1 MSDIFFQYQD
11 FSKSRY
17 PGFFQNTFF
26 ARRVLSFLWL
36 PGFFKKFSAT
46 GNSRYWRNFTS
57 TFLPVSGLFQ
67 KNPYSFQVESRYLVP
82 EIQNTFFAR
91 RVLSFLW
98 LPGFFK
104 KFSATGKSRY
114 WRNFTSTFLPVS
126 RCKTPM
132 GFITYGSLSQKSYRD
147 SGTRFLKNLVPEI
160 ISKPVFCPSPQS
172 GFLLG
177 RALLLLPRLAPARW
191 PLYGQ
196 QCLHCSPPR
205 RLRVVL
211 GAYSHRP
218 LFPFPLCSHFYS
230 SSQHETTHFLSF
242 AFLVEFCPRNI

>member
-1 MSDIFFQYQD
+1 MGQKMSDIFFQYQD

-17 PGFFQNTFF
+17 PGFF
-26 ARRVLSFLWL
+26 
-36 PGFFKKFSAT
+36 
-46 GNSRYWRNFTS
+46 
-57 TFLPVSGLFQ
+57 
-67 KNPYSFQVESRYLVP
+67 
-82 EIQNTFFAR
+82 QNTFFAR

-132 GFITYGSLSQKSYRD
+132 GFITYGSLSKNPIGIPVQDFWKISYRIGIFAGA
-147 SGTRFLKNLVPEI
+147 SLTSITTAR
-160 ISKPVFCPSPQS
+160 
-172 GFLLG
+172 
-177 RALLLLPRLAPARW
+177 PREVATLW
-191 PLYGQ
+191 PTMFTLQ
-196 QCLHCSPPR
+196 PTR